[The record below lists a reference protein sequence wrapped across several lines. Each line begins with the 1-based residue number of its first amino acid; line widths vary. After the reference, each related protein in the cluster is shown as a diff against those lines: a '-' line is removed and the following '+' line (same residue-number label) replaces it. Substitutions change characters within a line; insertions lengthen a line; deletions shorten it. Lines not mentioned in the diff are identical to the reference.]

1 VKAIRF
7 RLPADEKEELLDA
20 LLPLLPAGVRELE
33 RGDEVELVSV
43 AAAPPSR
50 AALEAAA
57 GVELLGWDERE
68 VPADWRARRALLGG
82 GVLVGG
88 RVLIRSPDDPP
99 PGVEGIVDLV
109 LARGGGGFGSGS
121 HPTTRMCLELL
132 LDVAPGAGGAVDLGC
147 GLGTLAIAAA
157 RLGWG
162 PVAGVDRMAEAVA
175 VARENGERNG
185 VTVDFAV
192 ADLER
197 DPVPLA
203 PLVLVNAP
211 PPVQERVAAAAAE
224 SGVAA
229 GESGVAAA
237 AAESGGTAAAAESG
251 GAAAAGEPDGSAPPA
266 GRVEIVIASGMLL
279 PELRAVMPAYAA
291 AGLRPVRAL
300 EDDGWAAARLER
312 ADA

>member
-1 VKAIRF
+1 MRAIRF
-7 RLPADEKEELLDA
+7 RLPADAKEELLDA

-33 RGDEVELVSV
+33 RGPEVEIVSV
-43 AAAPPSR
+43 AAVPPSR
-50 AALEAAA
+50 VALEAAA
-57 GVELLGWDERE
+57 GAELAGWEELE

-88 RVLIRSPDDPP
+88 RVLVRSPDDPP
-99 PGVEGIVDLV
+99 PGVTGIVDLV
-109 LARGGGGFGSGS
+109 VARGGGGFGSGS

-132 LDVAPGAGGAVDLGC
+132 LDVAPGAGAAVDLGC

-162 PVAGVDRMAEAVA
+162 PVAGVDRMAGAVE
-175 VARENGERNG
+175 VARANGERNG
-185 VTVDFAV
+185 VAVAWDV

-211 PPVQERVAAAAAE
+211 PPVQERVAA
-224 SGVAA
+224 
-229 GESGVAAA
+229 
-237 AAESGGTAAAAESG
+237 
-251 GAAAAGEPDGSAPPA
+251 GAAASGTVD
-266 GRVEIVIASGMLL
+266 IVIVSGMLL
-279 PELRAVMPAYAA
+279 PELRAAMPAYAA
-291 AGLRPVRAL
+291 AGLHPVRAL

-312 ADA
+312 AGA

>member
-1 VKAIRF
+1 MRAIRF

-20 LLPLLPAGVRELE
+20 LLPLLPSGVRELE
-33 RGDEVELVSV
+33 RGAEVELVSV
-43 AAAPPSR
+43 AAAPPAR

-57 GVELLGWDERE
+57 GVELAGWEELE

-99 PGVEGIVDLV
+99 PPGDADLLDLV

-132 LDVAPGAGGAVDLGC
+132 LDLAPGGGAVDLGC

-157 RLGWG
+157 RLGWA
-162 PVAGVDRMAEAVA
+162 PVAGVDRMAEAVD
-175 VARENGERNG
+175 VARGNGARNG
-185 VTVDFAV
+185 VDVAWAV
-192 ADLER
+192 ADLEAE
-197 DPVPLA
+197 PVALA

-211 PPVQERVAAAAAE
+211 PPVQARVA
-224 SGVAA
+224 
-229 GESGVAAA
+229 
-237 AAESGGTAAAAESG
+237 
-251 GAAAAGEPDGSAPPA
+251 GAAAAVP
-266 GRVEIVIASGMLL
+266 GRVDVVIASGMLL
-279 PELRAVMPAYAA
+279 PELRAALPAYAE

-312 ADA
+312 TDA

>member
-1 VKAIRF
+1 MRAIRF
-7 RLPADEKEELLDA
+7 RLPAEEKEELLDA

-43 AAAPPSR
+43 SAAPPSR
-50 AALEAAA
+50 AALEQAA
-57 GVELLGWDERE
+57 GVELAGWEE
-68 VPADWRARRALLGG
+68 LQVPADWRARRALLGG

-88 RVLIRSPDDPP
+88 RVLIRSPDDPA
-99 PGVEGIVDLV
+99 PGVEEIVDLV
-109 LARGGGGFGSGS
+109 IARGGGGFGSGS

-147 GLGTLAIAAA
+147 GLGTLGIAAA

-162 PVAGVDRMAEAVA
+162 PVAGVDRMAEAVE

-185 VTVDFAV
+185 VAVDFAV

-211 PPVQERVAAAAAE
+211 PPVQERVAATAAE
-224 SGVAA
+224 AGQAGETGEA
-229 GESGVAAA
+229 GES
-237 AAESGGTAAAAESG
+237 
-251 GAAAAGEPDGSAPPA
+251 DGSATPG

-279 PELRAVMPAYAA
+279 PELRAAMPAYAA

-312 ADA
+312 TDA

>member
-1 VKAIRF
+1 MRAIRF
-7 RLPADEKEELLDA
+7 RLPAEEKEELLDA

-50 AALEAAA
+50 AALEQAA
-57 GVELLGWDERE
+57 GVELAGWEE
-68 VPADWRARRALLGG
+68 LQVPADWRARRALLGG
-82 GVLVGG
+82 GVLVGH
-88 RVLIRSPDDPP
+88 VLVRSPDDPAP
-99 PGVEGIVDLV
+99 DVPGIVDLV
-109 LARGGGGFGSGS
+109 VARGGGGFGSGS

-132 LDVAPGAGGAVDLGC
+132 LDVAPGAGAAVDLGC

-162 PVAGVDRMAEAVA
+162 PVAGVDRMAEAVE
-175 VARENGERNG
+175 VARANGERNG
-185 VTVDFAV
+185 VTVAWDV

-211 PPVQERVAAAAAE
+211 PPVQERVAA
-224 SGVAA
+224 
-229 GESGVAAA
+229 
-237 AAESGGTAAAAESG
+237 
-251 GAAAAGEPDGSAPPA
+251 GAAPGGLVD
-266 GRVEIVIASGMLL
+266 VVIVSGMLL
-279 PELRAVMPAYAA
+279 PELRAALPAYAA

-312 ADA
+312 AGA